1 MLEAAGVFVQ
11 GQLLRC
17 AGECA
22 FAKAGEKAASYVV
35 CGWRVGDGEEF
46 DCGEVRCVPDAW
58 GCAGGRWGEDRRYA
72 GEAREAWAGA
82 DDVWRGRVCDCKG
95 LGGGGVA
102 RGGPNYGCEAVGA
115 RIFEL

>member
-22 FAKAGEKAASYVV
+22 FAEAGEQAAAYVV
-35 CGWRVGDGEEF
+35 CGGRVGDGEEF

-58 GCAGGRWGEDRRYA
+58 RCSGGCGGEDRGYA
-72 GEAREAWAGA
+72 GEAREAWAEGN
-82 DDVWRGRVCDCKG
+82 DVWRGWVCDCAG

-102 RGGPNYGCEAVGA
+102 
-115 RIFEL
+115 